1 MRNVARQLR
10 SVGRRRGQGLTEH
23 IMIVTL
29 IAILLTAAIYKV
41 RIGVGDAFDATSDR
55 VNDVTRDILQ

>member
-1 MRNVARQLR
+1 MKSVARQLR
-10 SVGRRRGQGLTEH
+10 SVGRRQGQGLTEY

-29 IAILLTAAIYKV
+29 IAILLTAAVYKV
-41 RIGVGDAFDATSDR
+41 RLSVGNAFDATSDR